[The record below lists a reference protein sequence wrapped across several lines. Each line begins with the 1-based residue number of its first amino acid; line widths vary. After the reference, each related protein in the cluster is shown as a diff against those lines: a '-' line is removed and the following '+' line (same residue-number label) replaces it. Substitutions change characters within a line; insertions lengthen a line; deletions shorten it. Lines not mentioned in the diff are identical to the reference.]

1 MHKKKLNKWTIL
13 LNRYRFM
20 HGYSMERMA
29 KQVGLTTANYFEIE
43 KCNRERPKYETFLG
57 LSLEMG
63 MTIEELQK
71 IYYESYI
78 PKN

>member
-20 HGYSMERMA
+20 HGYSMESLA
-29 KQVGLTTANYFEIE
+29 QKVNLTTANYFEIE
-43 KCNRERPKYETFLG
+43 KCNRGRPKYETFLG

>member
-1 MHKKKLNKWTIL
+1 MRKKKISKWEIL

-29 KQVGLTTANYFEIE
+29 EKVNLTTANYFEIE
-43 KCNRERPKYETFLG
+43 KCRRARPKYETFLS

-71 IYYESYI
+71 VYYESYI